1 MADWI
6 QCPHCQLRH
15 RARET
20 GLCPRCQQDVSAAPD
35 ASPWTPPGEV
45 VGTPLATAAPSDE
58 GLSLAV
64 RAAGVILILNAVA
77 NFASSAAFGMS
88 RSPGSGS
95 QYLTSSAIDLIV
107 GGLLISGNNKA
118 LIWAKVRAV
127 LGGLGF
133 TAYFLFTGEMI
144 AAAVQGVFS
153 AGLLGLLLGRSGV
166 GRMAVASTACGLCL
180 ALAGL
185 GFVTQSTGVNPLAR
199 ALLGDQVE
207 PVPADLAVSGVKF
220 GYRIQVPHNRWCV
233 RKTALAQKEN
243 PLADRW
249 LLLPEQDA
257 HVIVIGEQVDPG
269 LVIDMKAYTTA
280 VLGNAQR
287 VATSFK
293 LIEDSPLSNAAL
305 PGRLVHTTATVNR
318 LQIEYY
324 YGLYTRD
331 NLGFQVVAFAAAENF
346 ASVQDELRSIVSSFA
361 LQ

>member
-20 GLCPRCQQDVSAAPD
+20 SLCPRCKQDVSAAPD
-35 ASPWTPPGEV
+35 ASPWTPPGQV
-45 VGTPLATAAPSDE
+45 AGAPPAAAAPSDE

-77 NFASSAAFGMS
+77 NLASTAASGTSQF
-88 RSPGSGS
+88 SGS
-95 QYLTSSAIDLIV
+95 QFLTSSAIDLVV
-107 GGLLISGNNKA
+107 GGLLISGNSKA
-118 LIWAKVRAV
+118 LVWAKVRAV

-133 TAYFLFTGEMI
+133 TAYFLFTGEMF
-144 AAAVQGVFS
+144 AAVVQGVFS
-153 AGLLGLLLGRSGV
+153 AGLLGLLLGRSSV
-166 GRMAVASTACGLCL
+166 ARMAVASTACGLCL

-185 GFVTQSTGVNPLAR
+185 GVVTQSTGVNPLAR
-199 ALLGDQVE
+199 AILGDQVE

-220 GYRIQVPHNRWCV
+220 AYRIQVPHSRWCV
-233 RKTALAQKEN
+233 RKAAQAQKEN
-243 PLADRW
+243 PLVDRW
-249 LLLPEQDA
+249 LLLPERDA

-287 VATSFK
+287 IATSFK
-293 LIEDSPLSNAAL
+293 LVDDSPLLNPAL

-318 LQIEYY
+318 IQIEYY

-331 NLGFQVVAFAAAENF
+331 NLGFQVVGFATAQNF